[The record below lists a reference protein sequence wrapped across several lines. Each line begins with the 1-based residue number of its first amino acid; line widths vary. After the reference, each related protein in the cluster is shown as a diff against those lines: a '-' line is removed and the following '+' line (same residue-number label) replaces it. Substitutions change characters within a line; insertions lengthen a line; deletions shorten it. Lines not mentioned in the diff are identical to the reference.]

1 MDSPDGHFRDLLRAF
16 DASLPLERAR
26 TIPSSWYR
34 DPLLYQVERRQVFGG
49 GWVAVGRADQVAEPG
64 MFFTIELASEPILVV
79 RDQSGTLRAF
89 FNLCRHRAARVST
102 EPEGRCRH
110 FRCRYHGWTYDLSG
124 RLLGTPEFGG
134 VEDFSKEDQG
144 LTTLAVDVWGPLVF
158 VHPGQPKQTLREFL
172 TPLPDQ
178 AGVLQLDR
186 LHFAAR
192 REYHLACNWKVF
204 VDNYLDGGYHINT
217 IHPGLAGLIDYSQYR
232 TTAAHN
238 TVVQSGPLQSDPAG
252 SGSEKTRTGT
262 AYYWW
267 VFPNLMLNVYAETMD
282 VNLVMPDGPDRCRVL
297 FDFYFLRTHGP
308 EAERWIAESIA
319 VADQIQAEDVSICE
333 DVQRGLQSEAYS
345 TGRFCVKREAGGYH
359 FHRLLAARLRSADR
373 IGAAGHSA

>member
-1 MDSPDGHFRDLLRAF
+1 MAALQSSLKDLLQVF

-26 TIPSSWYR
+26 TIPASWYR
-34 DPLLYQVERRQVFGG
+34 DPLMYQAERSQIFGG
-49 GWVAVGRADQVAEPG
+49 GWVAVGRADQVAGPG
-64 MFFTIELASEPILVV
+64 RYFTAELAREPILVV
-79 RDQSGTLRAF
+79 RDQSNTLRAF
-89 FNLCRHRAARVST
+89 FNLCRHRAARVVT
-102 EPEGRCRH
+102 EAEGSCKH

-144 LTTLAVDVWGPLVF
+144 LAEMAVNVWGPLVF
-158 VHPGQPKQTLREFL
+158 VHPGQPQQSLRDFL
-172 TPLPDQ
+172 APLPDQ
-178 AGVLQLDR
+178 AATLQLDR

-192 REYHLACNWKVF
+192 REYRLACNWKVF

-232 TTAAHN
+232 TTVGGN
-238 TVVQSGPLQSDPAG
+238 TCVQSGPLQSDPAAAG
-252 SGSEKTRTGT
+252 GEQTRTGT

-282 VNLVMPDGPDRCRVL
+282 INLVLPDGPDHCRVL
-297 FDFYFLRTHGP
+297 FDFYFLRTEGP
-308 EAERWIAESIA
+308 EAERFIAESIA
-319 VADQIQAEDVSICE
+319 VAEQIQVEDVSICE
-333 DVQRGLQSEAYS
+333 DVQRGLQSDAYS

-359 FHRLLAARLRSADR
+359 FHQLLAARLK
-373 IGAAGHSA
+373 GAR